1 MPQQMTRVAT
11 DDALTTI
18 YRLGHDEGEEVIA
31 VRVAERL
38 GVTNP
43 TISSTLGRLV
53 RDGLIVVGAGK
64 RISLTPTGI
73 TRAESMIRRHRLA
86 ECLLVNVLG
95 LEWWRAYEEA
105 HLLEHAISPVTEPL
119 IQSFLG
125 HPRHSPFGYPIPG
138 NAPCEP
144 LPSETLMDVTP
155 GITVTVDRVF
165 EESQDLLQF
174 FQESGI
180 RAGVSCSVVEHA
192 PARGTVTMAVGG
204 REVVMGLQPA
214 SRVWI
219 ARTAAR

>member
-64 RISLTPTGI
+64 RISLTPTGV

-119 IQSFLG
+119 IQSFLAR
-125 HPRHSPFGYPIPG
+125 PTHSPFGYPIPG

-144 LPSETLMDVTP
+144 LPSETLMDVAAGT
-155 GITVTVDRVF
+155 TVTVDRVF

-174 FQESGI
+174 FQEAGI
-180 RAGVSCSVVEHA
+180 RAGVSCAVVELA
-192 PARGTVTMAVGG
+192 PARGTVTVAVGG

-219 ARTAAR
+219 TRAATR

>member
-1 MPQQMTRVAT
+1 MPQQVTHVAT

-18 YRLGHDEGEEVIA
+18 YRLGHDEGEDVIA

-53 RDGLIVVGAGK
+53 RDGLIVIGAGK
-64 RISLTPTGI
+64 RISLTPTGT

-105 HLLEHAISPVTEPL
+105 HLLEHAISAVTEPL
-119 IQSFLG
+119 IQAFLG
-125 HPRHSPFGYPIPG
+125 HPTHSPFGYPIPG
-138 NAPCEP
+138 NAPDGP
-144 LPSETLMDVTP
+144 LPSETLMDAATGSIVT
-155 GITVTVDRVF
+155 IDRVF
-165 EESQDLLQF
+165 EESEDLLQF

-180 RAGVSCSVVEHA
+180 RAGVSCAVVEHA
-192 PARGTVTMAVGG
+192 PARGTVTVAVGE

-219 ARTAAR
+219 TRTTGR

>member
-18 YRLGHDEGEEVIA
+18 YRMGHDEGEEVIA

-64 RISLTPTGI
+64 RISLTPSGI
-73 TRAESMIRRHRLA
+73 ARAEGMIRRHRLA

-105 HLLEHAISPVTEPL
+105 HLLEHAISAVTEPL

-125 HPRHSPFGYPIPG
+125 HPSHSPFGYPIPG
-138 NAPCEP
+138 NAPCEA
-144 LPSETLMDVTP
+144 LPSETLTDVTA
-155 GITVTVDRVF
+155 GTTVTVDRVF

-174 FQESGI
+174 FQEAGI
-180 RAGVSCSVVEHA
+180 RAGVACAVVEHA
-192 PARGTVTMAVGG
+192 PARGTVTVAVGG
-204 REVVMGLQPA
+204 RDVVMGLQPA
-214 SRVWI
+214 SRIWI
-219 ARTAAR
+219 TRAADR